1 MLSWLT
7 ASGLGI
13 GWGLS
18 CFHTAGRCI
27 AAGSPVV
34 MTTLD
39 LLSCTFMSSL
49 PSKVE
54 RFAKF
59 EDNIDSGVSATG
71 AAMAGAAKNCAL

>member
-1 MLSWLT
+1 
-7 ASGLGI
+7 
-13 GWGLS
+13 
-18 CFHTAGRCI
+18 
-27 AAGSPVV
+27 